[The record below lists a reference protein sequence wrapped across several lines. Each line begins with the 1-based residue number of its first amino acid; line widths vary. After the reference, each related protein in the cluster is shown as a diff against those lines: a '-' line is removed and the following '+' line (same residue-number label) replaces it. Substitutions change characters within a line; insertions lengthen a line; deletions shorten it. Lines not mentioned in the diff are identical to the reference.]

1 MIPDEGLRV
10 AIIGGGA
17 GGMAAASRIKKL
29 RPEWVVDVFEKTNY
43 VSHAP
48 CGIPFYLSGIVESV
62 DDLCA
67 YDVNYFR
74 ERRGINVHINSEV
87 VEVRDGELEVV
98 EKGERR
104 VYEWDRLVFATGA
117 RGRGLDIG
125 CHRVDGVVC
134 VGSIE
139 EAPLVREMARKHSR
153 VVVVGS
159 GYMGVE
165 IADALSRE
173 KRITVIEQGSHPLPS
188 YDQEIAEVLM
198 RFMSQKVDLRIN
210 EQVIELR
217 GNERVEKVVTD
228 KNEYRADLVIVAAGV
243 EPNVELARDFGV
255 RLGKT
260 GAIEVDEH
268 LETSRKGVYAVGD
281 CAETR
286 NVITEKPDWIPL
298 AAPANKMGYVAGS
311 NIAGNEMIFPGALR
325 CQLTSFYDME
335 IGKAG
340 LSEKEALRAGF
351 DAVSVTIT
359 SRSRASYIPGGG
371 NITVRMVADSES
383 RRVLGVQAIG
393 SGVAKRIYASSALLY
408 KKAYVE
414 DFFFADFPFYP
425 PKSPVWDPLVIAARN
440 LFRKMGIS

>member
-17 GGMAAASRIKKL
+17 GGMAAASRIKRLK
-29 RPEWVVDVFEKTNY
+29 PEWVVDVFEKTNY

-87 VEVRDGELEVV
+87 VKVRDGEIEVV
-98 EKGERR
+98 ERGERKI
-104 VYEWDRLVFATGA
+104 YEWDRLVFATGA

-125 CHRVDGVVC
+125 CHRLEGVVC
-134 VGSIE
+134 LGSIE
-139 EAPLVREMARKHSR
+139 EAPLVRERARRYSR
-153 VVVVGS
+153 IVVVGS
-159 GYMGVE
+159 GYIGVE

-173 KRITVIEQGSHPLPS
+173 KKITVIEQGDHPLPS

-210 EQVIELR
+210 EQVVELQ
-217 GNERVEKVVTD
+217 GDERVEKVVTD
-228 KNEYRADLVIVAAGV
+228 KGEYKADLVIVAVGV
-243 EPNVELARDFGV
+243 EPNVELARDFGIK
-255 RLGKT
+255 LGET
-260 GAIEVDEH
+260 GAIKVDKH
-268 LETSRKGVYAVGD
+268 LKTSKEGVYAVGD
-281 CAETR
+281 CAETVNIVTGR
-286 NVITEKPDWIPL
+286 ADWIPL

-311 NIAGNEMIFPGALR
+311 NIAGKEMIFPGSLR

-340 LSEKEALRAGF
+340 LSEKEALKSGF

-371 NITVRMVADSES
+371 NITVKMVADSES
-383 RRVLGVQAIG
+383 RKVLGVQAIG
-393 SGVAKRIYASSALLY
+393 SGVAKRIYASAALLY
-408 KKAYVE
+408 KKACVE
-414 DFFFADFPFYP
+414 DFFFSDFPFYP

-440 LFRKMGIS
+440 LFRKMGD

>member
-10 AIIGGGA
+10 AVIGGGA
-17 GGMAAASRIKKL
+17 GGMATASRIKRLKP
-29 RPEWVVDVFEKTNY
+29 RWVVDVFEKTNY

-74 ERRGINVHINSEV
+74 ERRGVSVHINSEV
-87 VEVRDGELEVV
+87 VEVRDGEIEVV
-98 EKGERR
+98 ERGKRKT
-104 VYEWDRLVFATGA
+104 YEWDRLVFATGA
-117 RGRGLDIG
+117 RGKGLDIE
-125 CHRVDGVVC
+125 CKDIEGVVC

-139 EAPLVREMARKHSR
+139 EAPLVRERAKKYGRI
-153 VVVVGS
+153 VVVGS
-159 GYMGVE
+159 GYIGVE
-165 IADALSRE
+165 IADALSRG
-173 KRITVIEQGSHPLPS
+173 KKITVIEQGSHPLPS

-198 RFMSQKVDLRIN
+198 RFMSRKVDLRIN
-210 EQVIELR
+210 ERVVELE
-217 GNERVEKVVTD
+217 GDERIKKVVTD
-228 KNEYRADLVIVAAGV
+228 KKEYKADLVIVAVGV
-243 EPNVELARDFGV
+243 EPNVELARDFGAKI
-255 RLGKT
+255 GKT
-260 GAIEVDEH
+260 GAIKVNEY
-268 LETSRKGVYAVGD
+268 LETNIHGVYAVGD

-286 NVITEKPDWIPL
+286 NVITGKPDWIPL

-311 NIAGNEMIFPGALR
+311 NIAGNKIQFPGALR

-335 IGKAG
+335 IGKVG
-340 LSEKEALRAGF
+340 LSEREALKNGF

-371 NITVRMVADSES
+371 NITIKMVADSES

-393 SGVAKRIYASSALLY
+393 AGVAKRIYASTALLY
-408 KKAYVE
+408 KKSDVY
-414 DFFFADFPFYP
+414 DFFFTDFPFYP

-440 LFRKMGIS
+440 LFRKLDIT